1 MNKRISLIILTIVSG
16 LAYLGLGQ
24 QAAAMD
30 SDIEQTIL
38 ASTLRIEISTWMMYV
53 EGQGYAS
60 YSGDG
65 HGTVIDGRHLV
76 THNHFQLPLKDL
88 MADDENGELATVTLY
103 KADGQQVWQGP
114 LTAMDVAF
122 EDSETLLFEF
132 QDENSHG
139 LFETLGIPSA
149 ELEML
154 PQNSVQFG
162 TEVAQINWDNSRAY
176 VQWTSVEAITK
187 EGDTPVIRLSGCLVP
202 GSSGGGIFM
211 DGVHIANNWSKV
223 DNCDATTNGDMP
235 FQSTGALNSFELVA
249 AAR

>member
-1 MNKRISLIILTIVSG
+1 MNKRISLIILIIISG
-16 LAYLGLGQ
+16 FAYLGLGE

-53 EGQGYAS
+53 EDQGYVS

-76 THNHFQLPLKDL
+76 THNHFQVPLQDII
-88 MADDENGELATVTLY
+88 ADDENSELATVTLY
-103 KADGQQVWQGP
+103 KADGQQLWQGP
-114 LTAMDVAF
+114 LTAIEVAYKGT
-122 EDSETLLFEF
+122 ETLLFEF
-132 QDENSHG
+132 QDEDGRG
-139 LFETLGIPSA
+139 LFETLGVPSA
-149 ELEML
+149 EFEILL
-154 PQNSVQFG
+154 QNPVQLG
-162 TEVAQINWDNSRAY
+162 TEVAQINWDNRQAY
-176 VQWTSVEAITK
+176 VQRTKVEAITK

-202 GSSGGGIFM
+202 GSSGGGIFV

-223 DNCDATTNGDMP
+223 DGCDGSPNDNMP
-235 FQSTGALNSFELVA
+235 FQSTGALNSIELVA

>member
-1 MNKRISLIILTIVSG
+1 MSKQISLIILIIVSG
-16 LAYLGLGQ
+16 LAYLGFGK

-53 EGQGYAS
+53 EDHGYVS

-76 THNHFQLPLKDL
+76 THNHFQAPLLDL
-88 MADDENGELATVTLY
+88 MADDENSELATVTLY
-103 KADGQQVWQGP
+103 MADGQQLWQGP

-132 QDENSHG
+132 QDKNGRG
-139 LFETLGIPSA
+139 LFETLGVPSA
-149 ELEML
+149 EFEVL
-154 PQNSVQFG
+154 PQNSVQLG
-162 TEVAQINWDNSRAY
+162 TEVAQINWDNRQAH
-176 VQWTSVEAITK
+176 VQWTKVEAITK
-187 EGDTPVIRLSGCLVP
+187 EGDTLVIRLSDCLVP

-223 DNCDATTNGDMP
+223 NGCDDSANDDMQ